1 MIRKKQ
7 EVYKVKSNFF
17 KYIFIIFAIG
27 IIIYSIYALY
37 FKEEETIDEENQITE
52 EQIQEIKD
60 MRLGI
65 SNYDNINPLIS
76 NNKEI
81 LNIDKLIFEPLIN
94 ITSDYKLEMCLATEC
109 SKISETSYII
119 KVDNNKKW
127 QDGSSLIAK
136 DIQFTI
142 DRLKEGQSIYAY
154 NVEKV
159 TSVEIIDSNTVKID
173 LIEPVPFFEYN
184 LTFPILPNNY
194 YMNEDFYASTKT
206 PIGTGMYKISKIEPN
221 NITLE
226 KNEIWWNKKDKDA
239 KIQTINIKIFSE
251 VGEVYNSFKLGN
263 IDIFTTSNYNL
274 ENYIGTIG
282 YAKYEIR
289 GRNFDYLAF
298 NCQNEILKDVSVR
311 KALSYAIDKTNIVSS
326 VYNNNNYT
334 SNFPLDYGNYLYTDT
349 SVSSGYNIEQ
359 AKKVLQDNG
368 WEYKNNRWQKTQNY
382 KTTRLNLSLTVN
394 REDSNRVAVAEN
406 IKAQLGQIGINLNI
420 NKVSYAQYNSILQN
434 KNYEIIL
441 TGIYNSYTPNVETF
455 LGANNLQNYNNDE
468 INTILTDVKN
478 IKEENLLKEKY
489 DRIVQIYNDELPF
502 ISLYRN
508 KTTVVKSQNLAGEIT
523 PNNYF
528 SYYNFY
534 AWSRM

>member
-52 EQIQEIKD
+52 EQIEEIKD

-142 DRLKEGQSIYAY
+142 DRLKEGKSIYAY

-226 KNEIWWNKKDKDA
+226 KNEIWWNKKNKDA

-298 NCQNEILKDVSVR
+298 NCQNEILKDASVR

-406 IKAQLGQIGINLNI
+406 IKAQLGKIGINLNI
-420 NKVSYAQYNSILQN
+420 NKVSYTQYNSILQN

-455 LGANNLQNYNNDE
+455 FGANNLQNYNNDE